1 MRPAQPP
8 RPESDPLR
16 LYVEPM
22 DVVLVEFTP
31 DGRVRTESDEWIT
44 PSLQE
49 RRAIIYSATHAI
61 EELREL
67 VGLLEDPEGRLR
79 RS

>member
-1 MRPAQPP
+1 M
-8 RPESDPLR
+8 R

-22 DVVLVEFTP
+22 DVIIVEFTP
-31 DGRVRTESDEWIT
+31 DGRVRTDSDEWIT
-44 PSLQE
+44 PSLPE

-61 EELREL
+61 EELTEL
-67 VGLLEDPEGRLR
+67 VDLLSDPEGRLR